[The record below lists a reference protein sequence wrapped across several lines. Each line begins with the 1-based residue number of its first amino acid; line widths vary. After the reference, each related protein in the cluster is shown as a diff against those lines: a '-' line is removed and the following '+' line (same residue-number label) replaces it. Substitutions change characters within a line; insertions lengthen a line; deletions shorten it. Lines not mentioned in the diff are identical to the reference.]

1 MRPMVCHRPSP
12 PYQVVHSLLCH
23 PDNII
28 LYQFQILKRY
38 ISIRVSH
45 QKEVKMV
52 PQPLQS
58 PVHTSQSKTLDHQ
71 TITKHKVSDEPH
83 YDRQAYNQSRH
94 RSQVA
99 QKDRESDIM
108 AVVKR
113 PRMSIL
119 VLISML
125 VSNSIL

>member
-1 MRPMVCHRPSP
+1 
-12 PYQVVHSLLCH
+12 
-23 PDNII
+23 
-28 LYQFQILKRY
+28 
-38 ISIRVSH
+38 
-45 QKEVKMV
+45 MV

-71 TITKHKVSDEPH
+71 TITKHKVSNEPH
-83 YDRQAYNQSRH
+83 YNRQAYNQSRH

-108 AVVKR
+108 AIVKR
-113 PRMSIL
+113 PRMTIL

-125 VSNSIL
+125 VLDPLL